1 MDILI
6 ATRNKGKV
14 TEFSEYFKPT
24 NINIY
29 DLNSLSI
36 DSSPEEPY
44 DSFLMNSFHKARYY
58 SQFTE
63 MAILSDDS
71 GLQVECLN
79 DAPGVYSARY
89 GGENMSDHD
98 RNNYLISNLPKEEIK
113 PRAKF
118 KCVLTLYI
126 RNKWVSFFN
135 GECEGY
141 LIRTQKGVNGHGYDP
156 IFYVEQYSKT
166 LGELDILLKNEISHR
181 AKALAKLIKFI
192 ETNQYS

>member
-14 TEFSEYFKPT
+14 TEFSEYFKHK

-89 GGENMSDHD
+89 GGENLSDHD

>member
-1 MDILI
+1 MDVLI

-14 TEFSEYFKPT
+14 TEFSEYFKT
-24 NINIY
+24 KNINIH

-89 GGENMSDHD
+89 GGENLSDHD

-118 KCVLTLYI
+118 KCVLTLYV

>member
-1 MDILI
+1 MDVLI

-14 TEFSEYFKPT
+14 TEFSEYFKT
-24 NINIY
+24 KNINIH

-71 GLQVECLN
+71 GLQVKCLN

-89 GGENMSDHD
+89 GGGNLSDHE

-156 IFYVEQYSKT
+156 IFYIEKYSKT
-166 LGELDILLKNEISHR
+166 LGELDIMLKNKISHR

-192 ETNQYS
+192 ETNQRS

>member
-14 TEFSEYFKPT
+14 TEFSEYFKYK
-24 NINIY
+24 NINIH

-36 DSSPEEPY
+36 DSIPEEPY

-63 MAILSDDS
+63 MLILSDDS
-71 GLQVECLN
+71 GLQVDCLN

-89 GGENMSDHD
+89 GGENLSDHE
-98 RNNYLISNLPKEEIK
+98 RNNYLISNLPEKEVK

-118 KCVLTLYI
+118 KCLLTLYI
-126 RNKWVSFFN
+126 RDQWVSFFN

-141 LIRTQKGVNGHGYDP
+141 LIRTQKGFNGHGYDP
-156 IFYVEQYSKT
+156 MFYIEKYSKT
-166 LGELDILLKNEISHR
+166 LGELDISVKNKISHR

-192 ETNQYS
+192 DANYSS

>member
-14 TEFSEYFKPT
+14 TEFSEYFKPK

-89 GGENMSDHD
+89 GGENLSDHD

-118 KCVLTLYI
+118 KCVLTLYV

>member
-14 TEFSEYFKPT
+14 TEFSEYFKPK

-89 GGENMSDHD
+89 GGENLSDHD

-118 KCVLTLYI
+118 KCVLTLYV

-141 LIRTQKGVNGHGYDP
+141 LIRTQKGVNGHGYDT

>member
-14 TEFSEYFKPT
+14 TEFSEYFKPK

-79 DAPGVYSARY
+79 DAPGVYIARY
-89 GGENMSDHD
+89 GGENLSDHD

-118 KCVLTLYI
+118 KCVLTLYV

>member
-14 TEFSEYFKPT
+14 TEFSEYFKPK

-79 DAPGVYSARY
+79 DSPGVYSARY
-89 GGENMSDHD
+89 GGENLSDHD

-118 KCVLTLYI
+118 KCVLTLYV

-141 LIRTQKGVNGHGYDP
+141 LIRTQKGVNGLGYDP

>member
-14 TEFSEYFKPT
+14 TEFSEYFKT
-24 NINIY
+24 KNINIH

-89 GGENMSDHD
+89 GGENLSDHD

-118 KCVLTLYI
+118 KCVLTLYV

>member
-14 TEFSEYFKPT
+14 TEFSEYFKPK

-71 GLQVECLN
+71 GLQVKCLN
-79 DAPGVYSARY
+79 DA
-89 GGENMSDHD
+89 
-98 RNNYLISNLPKEEIK
+98 
-113 PRAKF
+113 
-118 KCVLTLYI
+118 
-126 RNKWVSFFN
+126 
-135 GECEGY
+135 Y

-156 IFYVEQYSKT
+156 IFYIEKYSKT
-166 LGELDILLKNEISHR
+166 LGELDIILKNEISHR

-192 ETNQYS
+192 ETNQRS

>member
-6 ATRNKGKV
+6 ATRNEGKV
-14 TEFSEYFKPT
+14 REFSEYFKPK

-89 GGENMSDHD
+89 GGENLSDHD

-118 KCVLTLYI
+118 KCVLTLYV